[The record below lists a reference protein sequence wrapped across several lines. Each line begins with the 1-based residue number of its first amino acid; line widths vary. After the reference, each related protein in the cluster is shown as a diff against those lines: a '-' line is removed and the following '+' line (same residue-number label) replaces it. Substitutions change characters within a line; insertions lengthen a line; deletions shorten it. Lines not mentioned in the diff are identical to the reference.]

1 MRTRLYLL
9 FAMVLLVSA
18 CSEEAGDPVSAT
30 DPSNGETATF
40 AKSDRA
46 MDLTD
51 RYIVVFKEGV
61 GNPDVIVDEV
71 TRGNGTKV
79 HYRYRH
85 ALKGFAATI
94 PEAALEGISRNPL
107 VDYIEPDGVVTA
119 GTTQTSPP
127 SWGLDRIDQ
136 HNLPR
141 DYSYTY
147 QTDGTGVTVYIID
160 SGIRWDHAEYFGRA
174 VIGGKDFID
183 NDDWA
188 YDCHGHGT
196 HVAGTVGGTTVGV
209 AKGVSLYPIRV
220 LACNGSGS
228 YSAVIAGIDWVTAN
242 HTSPAVANMSLGGGY
257 STSLNTA
264 VNNSVAAGV
273 VYAVSA
279 GNDNTNACTKS
290 PASAAS
296 ALTVGSS
303 TSSDYRS
310 SFSNYGSCVD
320 IFAPGSSI
328 YSSTM
333 TSTTSYASWSGTSMA
348 SPHVAGVAA
357 LYLEA
362 NQTATPAQVEAA
374 IKNGATSGVLNNIG
388 TGSPNLLLYSQI
400 TGPVTPPSPPAA
412 PTGLTQTAA
421 TTSSVT
427 LGWNDV
433 SGESGYRVERDISGT
448 WTQVGST
455 GADVTSFTESGLSAG
470 TSYDYRVY
478 AYNSGGN
485 SGYSNTETAT
495 TSTPP
500 PPPSTIDM
508 DVLSVVGDKY
518 YVRKKVHGELT
529 VHVRDGNGQ
538 NVTGATVFVSWTGD
552 ATGSVSGVTDGNGI
566 VVLRTNPINT
576 RKISTITMKVD
587 NITKTGFS
595 YNPNL
600 FSATVQAVIGF

>member
-433 SGESGYRVERDISGT
+433 SDESGYRVERDISGT

-529 VHVRDGNGQ
+529 VHVKDANNQ

-576 RKISTITMKVD
+576 RKVSTITMKVD